1 MTFTVRFTV
10 EAEEDLLRLY
20 QFILDRDDSDW
31 MVAAAALDAIKTGI
45 LLLEYSPFSC
55 RKATAKNPFIRELVI
70 PFGHTGFVVLLEIL
84 NANDVLILAVRHQR
98 EADYH

>member
-45 LLLEYSPFSC
+45 LLLE
-55 RKATAKNPFIRELVI
+55 
-70 PFGHTGFVVLLEIL
+70 
-84 NANDVLILAVRHQR
+84 
-98 EADYH
+98 